1 MEGEALL
8 VFVQVAPSILSA
20 DFAELRQAVQS
31 LENAGAD
38 AIHID
43 VMDGHFVP
51 NLTMGPPIIAALRK
65 YTKLPF
71 DVHLMIER
79 PENSLL
85 AYRQAGA
92 DHITVHVEACTHLQR
107 TLGMIRESGAQ
118 AGVALNP
125 ATSEQVLD
133 YIVDDVDLVLV
144 MTVNPGFGG
153 QVFLPAMIEKIK
165 RVREVLAKHGRRFVP
180 IEVDGGITPSTAASC
195 MSAGASILVAGSYVF
210 SANTMAQAISSLRG
224 K

>member
-1 MEGEALL
+1 M
-8 VFVQVAPSILSA
+8 FVQVAPSILSA
-20 DFAELRQAVQS
+20 DFAELRKAVQA

-51 NLTMGPPIIAALRK
+51 NLTFGPPVIAALRK
-65 YTKLPF
+65 YTRLPF
-71 DVHLMIER
+71 DVHLMIEH
-79 PENSLL
+79 PEDSLL

-92 DHITVHVEACTHLQR
+92 DSITVHVEACTHLQR
-107 TLGMIRESGAQ
+107 TLAMIRELGAQ
-118 AGVALNP
+118 AGVAINP

-133 YIVDDVDLVLV
+133 YIVGDVDLVLV

-165 RVREVLAKHGRRFVP
+165 RVRELLALHGRRSVP
-180 IEVDGGITPSTAASC
+180 IEVDGGITPVTAASC
-195 MSAGASILVAGSYVF
+195 ISAGASILVAGSYVF
-210 SANTMAQAISSLRG
+210 GADNLSQAILSLRG